1 MTWPRLMRCRECR
14 RESLDSRWSPLCP
27 VCYESVQ
34 LEQRRLEIR
43 PPALDEPGWSDSARL
58 DAAFENALG
67 SELP

>member
-1 MTWPRLMRCRECR
+1 MTWPRLMRCRECS

-27 VCYESVQ
+27 VCYESLRQ
-34 LEQRRLEIR
+34 EERRLEIR
-43 PPALDEPGWSDSARL
+43 PPLLDERGWSDPAQL